1 MVYCLSC
8 EKYPKD
14 TKVIPNGSTFPI
26 DTFKVKLISNELPST
41 MPRTGTDVEGLAND
55 AKFSVGS
62 LLYVVSGNDGSEVYV
77 FVDNGFELWDSPIAI
92 DF

>member
-8 EKYPKD
+8 ERYPKD
-14 TKVIPNGSTFPI
+14 AKAIPNGSNFTTNTFR
-26 DTFKVKLISNELPST
+26 VRLLSNTLPSV
-41 MPRTGTDVEGLAND
+41 MPTSGADVEGLAND

-77 FVDNGFELWDSPIAI
+77 FVDNGFELWDSPITI

>member
-1 MVYCLSC
+1 MIYCLSC

-41 MPRTGTDVEGLAND
+41 MPRTGADVEGLAND
-55 AKFSVGS
+55 AKFAEFSNS
-62 LLYVVSGNDGSEVYV
+62 LILDILFLLLCIISLIYSRISE
-77 FVDNGFELWDSPIAI
+77 L
-92 DF
+92 